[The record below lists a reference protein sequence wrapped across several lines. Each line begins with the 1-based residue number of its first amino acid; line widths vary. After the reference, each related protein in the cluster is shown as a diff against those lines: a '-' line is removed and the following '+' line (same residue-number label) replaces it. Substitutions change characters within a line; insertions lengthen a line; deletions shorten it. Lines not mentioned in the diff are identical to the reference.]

1 MKSFFQIFSVPGL
14 ALLLFIPASLIGQTD
29 ETNKKIV
36 SAITEGNANELAEY
50 FNTLVDLSIPGKE
63 DTYGKI
69 QATRI
74 LQEFFLKNPVKSYK
88 TSKQGN
94 SNDGS
99 LFSIGRMESGNKVY
113 RVYYLIKQTSGK
125 YLIHQF
131 QIQEEN

>member
-1 MKSFFQIFSVPGL
+1 MKSFFQLFSVPVL
-14 ALLLFIPASLIGQTD
+14 SILLLIPVSLTGQTD
-29 ETNKKIV
+29 ETNKKIIA
-36 SAITEGNANELAEY
+36 AITGGNATELAEY
-50 FNTLVDLSIPGKE
+50 FNTVVDLSIPGKE

-74 LQEFFLKNPVKSYK
+74 LQEFFLNNPVKSYK

-99 LFSIGRMESGNKVY
+99 QFSIGRMESGNKVY
-113 RVYYLIKQTSGK
+113 CVYYLIKQTSGK
-125 YLIHQF
+125 FLIHQF

>member
-1 MKSFFQIFSVPGL
+1 MKKVLQFFPVFVLGIFLVFSV
-14 ALLLFIPASLIGQTD
+14 ASHGQTD
-29 ETNKKIV
+29 ETNDKIV
-36 SAITEGNANELAEY
+36 SAITKGDADELSKY
-50 FNTLVDLSIPGKE
+50 LNNMVDLSIPGKE
-63 DTYGKI
+63 DAYGKT

-74 LQEFFLKNPVKSYK
+74 LQDFFTKNPVTNYK

-99 LFSIGRMESGNKVY
+99 RFAIGRMESGNKVF
-113 RVYYLIKQTSGK
+113 RVYYLIKQSSGK